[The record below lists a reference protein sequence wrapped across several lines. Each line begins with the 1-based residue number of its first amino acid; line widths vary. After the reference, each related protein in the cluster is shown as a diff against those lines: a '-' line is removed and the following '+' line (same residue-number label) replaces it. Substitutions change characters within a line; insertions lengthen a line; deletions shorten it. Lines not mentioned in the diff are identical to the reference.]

1 LFPEERRQKLISALE
16 QHYSMSVSEIAGRLG
31 VSEATVRRDLN
42 ELQKLGV
49 IRRTHGGALL
59 ASQRKF
65 EPTYTDKKDRFL
77 PQKQKIGRVAAGLV
91 EDGETVI
98 LDAGTTTLQMVRH
111 LKEKKNITVITNAM
125 TIIEELEGNEEL
137 DLVVIGGRY
146 RSSTRALVGPMA
158 EENLQNFH
166 ADKVFIAANGCTLT
180 EGLTT
185 PNMTEAFTKRAMVKA
200 GSKVIAV
207 LDHSKFGEVSM
218 TMITPL
224 SQLDMIITDDGIDRK
239 LQKELEK
246 MGVQVIIAE

>member
-1 LFPEERRQKLISALE
+1 MFPEERRQKLISALE

-98 LDAGTTTLQMVRH
+98 SGRRDDH
-111 LKEKKNITVITNAM
+111 LADGQAFEGEKEHH
-125 TIIEELEGNEEL
+125 
-137 DLVVIGGRY
+137 R
-146 RSSTRALVGPMA
+146 
-158 EENLQNFH
+158 
-166 ADKVFIAANGCTLT
+166 
-180 EGLTT
+180 
-185 PNMTEAFTKRAMVKA
+185 
-200 GSKVIAV
+200 
-207 LDHSKFGEVSM
+207 DH
-218 TMITPL
+218 
-224 SQLDMIITDDGIDRK
+224 QRDDHH
-239 LQKELEK
+239 
-246 MGVQVIIAE
+246 